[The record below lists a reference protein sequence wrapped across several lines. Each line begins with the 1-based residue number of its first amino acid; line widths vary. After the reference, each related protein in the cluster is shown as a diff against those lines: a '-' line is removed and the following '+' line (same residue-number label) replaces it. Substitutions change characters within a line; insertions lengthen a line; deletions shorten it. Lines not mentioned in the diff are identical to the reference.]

1 MLLCGLNIF
10 IKHILL
16 NNSNIM
22 HLQNEILYVK
32 ALFYSL
38 SLAVLTEIQSS
49 KRGSLYLKKKK
60 KLAHTSIRLYS
71 VFARIREVRNK
82 SVASPVLLAFS
93 S

>member
-1 MLLCGLNIF
+1 
-10 IKHILL
+10 
-16 NNSNIM
+16 M

-60 KLAHTSIRLYS
+60 SWLTHQY
-71 VFARIREVRNK
+71 VFTL
-82 SVASPVLLAFS
+82 SLLG
-93 S
+93 

>member
-60 KLAHTSIRLYS
+60 LALTSIPLYS

>member
-60 KLAHTSIRLYS
+60 LAHTSIRLYS

>member
-1 MLLCGLNIF
+1 
-10 IKHILL
+10 
-16 NNSNIM
+16 M

-60 KLAHTSIRLYS
+60 VGSHINTS
-71 VFARIREVRNK
+71 
-82 SVASPVLLAFS
+82 LLCLC
-93 S
+93 